1 MIKTRAGR
9 LLSKLLEHLDIKE
22 LYPPQKEAMAVVD
35 KGSSLLMSVPTAAG
49 KTLVA
54 YNALIKTVKAK
65 KKGIYLVPLR
75 ALAWEKVVELR
86 EICKKLLNG
95 AKIGVSV
102 GDFDKARGL
111 SKYDI
116 IIATSERADSL
127 IRNNPSWLSEV
138 DCLVSD
144 EIHLINDSGRGPTL
158 EITLSKF
165 REINPNIQLI
175 GLSATVSNSKEI
187 ADWLNATLVESDFR
201 PVPLKKGISLQRVIE
216 WENGQKDSISLE
228 GVNGIAVDNM
238 PEQALVFVGTRR
250 SAEAQA
256 KTLGT
261 IISKKLDSGDE
272 KELAKYAEE
281 ISKSAD
287 EVTSVDSNLSKLISK
302 GVAYH
307 HAGLTNR
314 HRRIIEK
321 AFKNKVLKV
330 LCATPTLAAG
340 VNLPAKRVIIRDLS
354 RWESTFQS
362 NQPLPVLE
370 IQQMLGR
377 AGRPGFDVDGEGIL
391 IAKNKEQIEY
401 FTDTYFNG
409 ETEPVLSRLGS
420 EPALRT
426 HLLSLIASGTI
437 TTKENLHSFLEKTLF
452 GNQGELWRTQ
462 HRLNKVLNF
471 LDEEKLIEI
480 EGKQEGEFLPADR
493 TFEEKLKPTAFGR
506 KVSQLYID
514 PLSGVIIRNA
524 LQSDIEANPLG
535 LLHTIARTPDIYSLY
550 VRKNEME
557 TYLTHLMQME
567 ADLMLPPPV
576 EHIDLEFYLWDLKTA
591 LLLMDWIEET
601 PEEHLLK
608 RYSTTPGD
616 IRAKVETAEWI
627 LYAMSEISELVSPKN
642 TKMITELQ
650 IRVNNGVRKELLPLL
665 ALDSIGR
672 VRARA
677 LFNAGFTSQKSILEA
692 KPTDFKNIP
701 GIGIVLAEKLT
712 GKKGPEQ
719 MHFEL
724 G

>member
-1 MIKTRAGR
+1 
-9 LLSKLLEHLDIKE
+9 LLKYLNIKE
-22 LYPPQKEAMAVVD
+22 LYPPQKKAISVVE
-35 KGSSLLMSVPTAAG
+35 KGNSVLMSVPTAAG

-54 YNALIKTVKAK
+54 YTALMKAVRDG

-75 ALAWEKVVELR
+75 ALAWEKVNELR
-86 EICKKLLNG
+86 DICQNILNG

-127 IRNNPSWLSEV
+127 IRHNPSWLTEV
-138 DCLVSD
+138 ECLVAD

-158 EITLSKF
+158 EVTLSKF
-165 REINPNIQLI
+165 REINPTIQII
-175 GLSATVSNSKEI
+175 GLSATVSNSDEI
-187 ADWLNATLVESDFR
+187 ADWLDAILVKSNFR
-201 PVPLKKGISLQRVIE
+201 PVPLRRGIAIEKKIE
-216 WENGQKDSISLE
+216 WEDNESDDISLA
-228 GVNGIAVDNM
+228 GVEGIATDNL
-238 PEQALVFVGTRR
+238 PEQCLIFVATRKA
-250 SAEAQA
+250 AEAQA
-256 KTLGT
+256 RNLSR
-261 IISKKLDSGDE
+261 IIGEKLIPEDSERLNMWSKKIKQGTE
-272 KELAKYAEE
+272 
-281 ISKSAD
+281 
-287 EVTSVDSNLSKLISK
+287 EVTSVDSNLSKLIEK

-314 HRRIIEK
+314 HRQVIEA
-321 AFKNKVLKV
+321 AFKDKSLKV

-354 RWESTFQS
+354 RWEATFQS

-370 IQQMLGR
+370 VQQMLGR

-391 IAKNKEQIEY
+391 VAKNREQIEY
-401 FTDTYFNG
+401 YTENYFEG
-409 ETEPVLSRLGS
+409 ETEPVNSRLGS

-426 HLLSLIASGTI
+426 HLLSLITSGTI
-437 TTKENLHSFLEKTLF
+437 NTKEGLHEFLGKTLF
-452 GNQGELWRTQ
+452 GAQGELWRTQ
-462 HRLNKVLNF
+462 HRLNKVLDF
-471 LDEEKLIEI
+471 LDKENLIEI
-480 EGKQEGEFLPADR
+480 EGRQDGDFVPANSQIK
-493 TFEEKLKPTAFGR
+493 EKLRPTAFGR

-514 PLSGVIIRNA
+514 PLSGVIIRNS
-524 LQSDIEANPLG
+524 LESEVEANPLG
-535 LLHTIARTPDIYSLY
+535 ILHTIARTPDVYSLY

-557 TYLTHLMQME
+557 TYLTHLMQMGE
-567 ADLMLPPPV
+567 ELMLPPPV
-576 EHIDLEFYLWDLKTA
+576 EHVELEFYLWDLKTA

-616 IRAKVETAEWI
+616 IRAKVETAGWI
-627 LYAMSEISELVSPKN
+627 LYAMGEISELVSPES

-665 ALDSIGR
+665 ELESIGR

-677 LFNAGFTSQKSILEA
+677 LFNSGFTSQSSIRDA
-692 KPTDFKNIP
+692 KPSELSKIT
-701 GIGIVLAEKLT
+701 GIGAKLGEKLSD
-712 GKKGPEQ
+712 KKEPEQ
-719 MHFEL
+719 MRFEL

>member
-1 MIKTRAGR
+1 M
-9 LLSKLLEHLDIKE
+9 LPELLEYLNIKE
-22 LYPPQKEAMAVVD
+22 LYPPQKEAITVVE
-35 KGSSLLMSVPTAAG
+35 KGESVLMSVPTAAG

-54 YNALIKTVKAK
+54 YAALMKAVRDG

-75 ALAWEKVVELR
+75 ALAWEKVNELR
-86 EICKKLLNG
+86 DICRNILNG

-127 IRNNPSWLSEV
+127 IRHNPSWLTEV
-138 DCLVSD
+138 GCLVAD

-158 EITLSKF
+158 EVTLSKF
-165 REINPNIQLI
+165 REINPTIQII
-175 GLSATVSNSKEI
+175 GLSATVSNSDEI
-187 ADWLNATLVESDFR
+187 ANWLDAILVKSDFR
-201 PVPLKKGISLQRVIE
+201 PVPLRRGIAIEKKIE
-216 WENGQKDSISLE
+216 WEDSKSDDIALT
-228 GVNGIAVDNM
+228 GVEGIATDNL
-238 PEQALVFVGTRR
+238 PEQSLVFVATRKA
-250 SAEAQA
+250 AEAQA
-256 KTLGT
+256 RNLGRIIGGKLNSEEAEKLKTW
-261 IISKKLDSGDE
+261 SG
-272 KELAKYAEE
+272 KIKQG
-281 ISKSAD
+281 AD
-287 EVTSVDSNLSKLISK
+287 EVTSVDSNLSKLIEK

-307 HAGLTNR
+307 HAGITNR
-314 HRRIIEK
+314 HRQVIEA
-321 AFKNKVLKV
+321 AFRDKSLKV

-370 IQQMLGR
+370 VQQMLGR

-391 IAKNKEQIEY
+391 VAKNKEQIEY
-401 FTDTYFNG
+401 YTENYFEG
-409 ETEPVLSRLGS
+409 ETEPVNSRLGS

-426 HLLSLIASGTI
+426 HLLSLITSGTI
-437 TTKENLHSFLEKTLF
+437 NTKKGLHEFLGKTLF
-452 GNQGELWRTQ
+452 GAQGELWRTQ
-462 HRLNKVLNF
+462 HRLNKVLDF
-471 LDEEKLIEI
+471 LDKENLIEI
-480 EGKQEGEFLPADR
+480 EGRQDGDFVPANSQIK
-493 TFEEKLKPTAFGR
+493 EKLRPTAFGR

-514 PLSGVIIRNA
+514 PLSGVIIRNS
-524 LQSDIEANPLG
+524 LESEVEANPLG
-535 LLHTIARTPDIYSLY
+535 ILHTIARTPDVYSLY

-557 TYLTHLMQME
+557 TYLTHLMQMGE
-567 ADLMLPPPV
+567 DLMLPPPV
-576 EHIDLEFYLWDLKTA
+576 EHVELEFYLWDLKTA

-601 PEEHLLK
+601 PEEDLLK

-627 LYAMSEISELVSPKN
+627 LYAMSEISELVSPES

-665 ALDSIGR
+665 ELESIGR

-677 LFNAGFTSQKSILEA
+677 LFNSGFTSQSSIRDA
-692 KPTDFKNIP
+692 KPSELAKIT
-701 GIGIVLAEKLT
+701 GIGVKL
-712 GKKGPEQ
+712 GDKLSDKKEPEQ
-719 MHFEL
+719 MRFEL

>member
-1 MIKTRAGR
+1 MR
-9 LLSKLLEHLDIKE
+9 LLTDLLDYLKIKE
-22 LYPPQKEAMAVVD
+22 LYPPQREAISVVET
-35 KGSSLLMSVPTAAG
+35 GESVLMSVPTAAG

-54 YNALIKTVKAK
+54 YAALMKAVREK

-75 ALAWEKVVELR
+75 ALAWEKVSELR
-86 EICKKLLNG
+86 DICKNILNG

-102 GDFDKARGL
+102 GDYDKTRGL

-116 IIATSERADSL
+116 IVSTSERADSL
-127 IRNNPSWLSEV
+127 IRHNPSWLSEV
-138 DCLVSD
+138 ECLVSD

-158 EITLSKF
+158 EVTLSKF
-165 REINPNIQLI
+165 REINPSIQII
-175 GLSATVSNSKEI
+175 GLSATVSNSTDI
-187 ADWLNATLVESDFR
+187 ANWLGAKLVESDFR
-201 PVPLKKGISLQRVIE
+201 PVPLKRGIAIDRRIE
-216 WENGQKDSISLE
+216 WEEDDFHNLSME
-228 GVNGIAVDNM
+228 GVEGIAIDNL
-238 PEQALVFVGTRR
+238 PEQCLVFVGTRR

-256 KTLGT
+256 RKLSSV
-261 IISKKLDSGDE
+261 ISKKLSSDE
-272 KELAKYAEE
+272 KEDLSVFAEK
-281 ISKSAD
+281 IKRGAD
-287 EVTSVDSNLSKLISK
+287 EVTSVDATISKLIAN

-314 HRRIIEK
+314 HRQLIETEFKEKKLK
-321 AFKNKVLKV
+321 A

-354 RWESTFQS
+354 RWDSAFQA

-370 IQQMLGR
+370 VQQMLGR
-377 AGRPGFDVDGEGIL
+377 AGRPGFDVDGEGVL
-391 IAKNKEQIEY
+391 VAKNREQIDFFVENY
-401 FTDTYFNG
+401 FEG

-426 HLLSLIASGTI
+426 HLLSLITSGTI
-437 TTKENLHSFLEKTLF
+437 STRENLHSFLEKTLF
-452 GNQGELWRTQ
+452 GAQGELWRTQ
-462 HRLNKVLNF
+462 HRLNKVLDF
-471 LDEEKLIEI
+471 LDKENLIEI
-480 EGKQEGEFLPADR
+480 EGRNDGDFVSANEALD
-493 TFEEKLKPTAFGR
+493 EKLKPTSFGR

-514 PLSGVIIRNA
+514 PLSGVIIKNA
-524 LQSDIEANPLG
+524 LESDVEANALG
-535 LLHTIARTPDIYSLY
+535 LLHTITRTPDIYSLY

-567 ADLMLPPPV
+567 GDLMLPPPV
-576 EHIDLEFYLWDLKTA
+576 EHMELEFYLWDLKTA

-627 LYAMSEISELVSPKN
+627 LYAMSELSELIAPSH

-665 ALDSIGR
+665 ELDSVGR
-672 VRARA
+672 VRARS
-677 LFNAGFTSQKSILEA
+677 LFNAGFTSQGSIRDA
-692 KPTDFKNIP
+692 KPVELSKIP
-701 GIGIVLAEKLT
+701 GIGTTLAEKLT

-719 MHFEL
+719 MRFEL